1 MSEARIAISMNVL
14 KDCLGVASGEL
25 LAVVA
30 DDDKRDLA
38 ESVYEAGKRLGAESM
53 LLVMQPRSRS
63 GKSLRL
69 QLPKLWLRRMWPY
82 ASRHIR

>member
-1 MSEARIAISMNVL
+1 MSEARIRISMNVL
-14 KDCLGVASGEL
+14 KDCLGLVSGEL

-53 LLVMQPRSRS
+53 LLVMQARSRS
-63 GKSLRL
+63 GRSLQPR
-69 QLPKLWLRRMWPY
+69 LPKLWLRRMWLY
-82 ASRHIR
+82 ASRPIR

>member
-1 MSEARIAISMNVL
+1 MSEARIGISMNVL
-14 KDCLGVASGEL
+14 KDCLGLASGEL

-63 GKSLRL
+63 GRSLRL
-69 QLPKLWLRRMWPY
+69 RLPQLWLRQMWPY
-82 ASRHIR
+82 VSRPIR